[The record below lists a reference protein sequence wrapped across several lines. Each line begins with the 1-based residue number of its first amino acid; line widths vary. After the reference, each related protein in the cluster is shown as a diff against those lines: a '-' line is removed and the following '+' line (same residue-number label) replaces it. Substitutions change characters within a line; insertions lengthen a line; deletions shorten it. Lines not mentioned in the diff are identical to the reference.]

1 MITRLSV
8 RNFKKLEF
16 DDLELGQNVV
26 LIGPNNSGKTSV
38 LQALALWETGLRAWL
53 EKRGEESRAEPRLGI
68 TMNRQ
73 AALAVPVP
81 EASLLWRDRHVR
93 ESQRI
98 NGSQRTRNIRIEIA
112 VEGETAGKAWSC
124 GLEFDYANEESF
136 SCRPL
141 RIAGQDEK
149 QIEDCEFR
157 VIPPRAAALRFAY
170 LPAMSGLSDR
180 EFLKQPEEIAFHI
193 GTGQTAQVLRN
204 ICYQLASTNA
214 GAWDTVCHAI
224 RVLFGAGLQVPERT
238 QRAEL
243 VLTYVE
249 HESGVR
255 LDISSAG
262 RGLQQTLLLLAY
274 MHSHPGSVLLLDE
287 PDAHLEILRQREVFR
302 LISEHAARL
311 HSQVIAASHSEV
323 VLGEAAAT
331 GQVIAFVGKPHTL
344 NKGPSHLIKALAD
357 LGWDQYYQAE
367 RKRWV
372 LYLED
377 ATDLS
382 ILKAFA
388 EKLGDPDAIAALR
401 EPFVHYVATNLPQ
414 RARDHFYGLREA
426 VPDLRGYALFDRL
439 EKQLQQGG
447 GLTETMWQQRE
458 IENYLCH
465 ESALIRFAEAQYPE
479 GDLFR
484 EQCRRFMQEAM
495 EEVRAA
501 LATLD
506 KPAAWSADIKAS
518 DDFLDVVMKKFY
530 QKRQLPLLTRKAHY
544 HQLVAFMEPQDIAD
558 EVRQK
563 LSEISSCHQ
572 GAVSP

>member
-1 MITRLSV
+1 MITKLSV
-8 RNFKKLEF
+8 RNFKRLDF
-16 DDLELGQNVV
+16 DDLEFGQNVV

-38 LQALALWETGLRAWL
+38 LQALTLWETGLRAWL
-53 EKRGEESRAEPRLGI
+53 EKRGEKPKAEKRLGI

-81 EASLLWRDRHVR
+81 EASLLWKDRHVS
-93 ESQRI
+93 ETQRA
-98 NGSQRTRNIRIEIA
+98 NGEPNHRKVRIDIA
-112 VEGETAGKAWSC
+112 VEGVTDGEAWSC
-124 GLEFDYANEESF
+124 GLEFDYTNEESF

-141 RIAGQDEK
+141 RLPGQGDR
-149 QIEDCEFR
+149 QIKECEFS
-157 VIPPRAAALRFAY
+157 VVPPSAASLKFAY

-204 ICYQLASTNA
+204 ICYQLSTA
-214 GAWDTVCHAI
+214 DAEGWAKVSHAI
-224 RVLFGAGLQVPERT
+224 EVMFGAVLQTPERT
-238 QRAEL
+238 QRAEIL
-243 VLTYVE
+243 MGYTE
-249 HESGVR
+249 HKSDVR

-274 MHSHPGSVLLLDE
+274 MHSNPGSVLLLDE

-302 LISEHAARL
+302 IISEQAASL
-311 HSQVIAASHSEV
+311 NSQVIAASHSEV

-344 NKGPSHLIKALAD
+344 NKGPSHIIKALAD

-377 ATDLS
+377 ATDLA
-382 ILKAFA
+382 ILRAFA
-388 EKLGDPDAIAALR
+388 EKLGDQRAIEALR

-426 VPDLRGYALFDRL
+426 VADLRGYALFDRL

-447 GLTETMWQQRE
+447 GLVETMWKKRE
-458 IENYLCH
+458 IENYLCQ
-465 ESALIRFAEAQYPE
+465 ESALLRFAEEQYDE

-484 EQCRRFMQEAM
+484 EQSRNLMREAIA
-495 EEVRAA
+495 EVSGA

-506 KPAAWSADIKAS
+506 RPPAWSDDIKAS

-544 HQLVAFMEPQDIAD
+544 HQIVAFMEPQDVAE

-563 LSEISSCHQ
+563 LVEISCCHR
-572 GAVSP
+572 GE